1 MEGFK
6 KVLESPKFLK
16 LWASQI
22 LSQVTINVMNF
33 LFLTRLFTLTGSSIA
48 TSLLWV
54 AYALP
59 AIFIGP
65 IGAVSVD
72 LVNRRE
78 MLMITNFLQALTVFS
93 YVLFHNQTVFILYG
107 IVSAYSLLNQFYNP
121 AEAAYLPSTVSKED
135 LSHANSLFFM
145 TQQGSLVFGFAVAG
159 LIQSLIGFNGS
170 LILCSIFLFLAFV
183 STAFLPDVK
192 PTRSVETNF
201 ENVLRT
207 LFTSILEGYDF
218 IRSNKNILFPLLLML
233 GIQVGL
239 AITVVNIPAISARI
253 LGIPV
258 NLAGVSIVVPA
269 GIGAMLGSIFV
280 SKKLKKGVRKKVV
293 IEYGLAVVSFSL
305 FALALIIPF
314 APLVIKAVV
323 APILIAL
330 AGFGFVGINIPV
342 VTYLQE
348 VTPLWLRGRVF
359 GNLSFL
365 VTIITIL
372 PVLFSGVITEVF
384 GVRTMFLLISLTMM
398 LVLVYLKR
406 RGQYLIE
413 TTFSKNNG

>member
-59 AIFIGP
+59 AIFVGP

-72 LVNRRE
+72 LVNRRK
-78 MLMITNFLQALTVFS
+78 MLMVTNFLQALTVFS
-93 YVLFHNQTVFILYG
+93 YILFHSQTVFILYG
-107 IVSAYSLLNQFYNP
+107 IVLAYSLLNQFYNP

-159 LIQSLIGFNGS
+159 LLQGLIGFNGS

-183 STAFLPDVK
+183 STAFLPDAR
-192 PTRSVETNF
+192 PIREVETNF
-201 ENVLRT
+201 ENMLRT
-207 LFTSILEGYDF
+207 LFTSILEGYEF
-218 IRSNKNILFPLLLML
+218 IKGNKNILFPLLLML

-239 AITVVNIPAISARI
+239 AITVVNIPAISVGI

-269 GIGAMLGSIFV
+269 GIGALLGSIFV
-280 SKKLKKGVRKKVV
+280 SRRLKRGMRKKVV
-293 IEYGLAVVSFSL
+293 IEYGLAVSSFSIFIL
-305 FALALIIPF
+305 VLIIPF
-314 APLVIKAVV
+314 APLAIKAVA
-323 APILIAL
+323 APVLIAL
-330 AGFGFVGINIPV
+330 VGFGFVGINIPTI
-342 VTYLQE
+342 TYLQE
-348 VTPLWLRGRVF
+348 KTPLWLRGRVF

-365 VTIITIL
+365 VTIVTIL
-372 PVLFSGVITEVF
+372 PVLFSGVITEIF
-384 GVRTMFLLISLTMM
+384 GVRAMFLLISLVTMAA
-398 LVLVYLKR
+398 LVYLGK
-406 RGQYLIE
+406 RGQNLIE
-413 TTFSKNNG
+413 TTFSKNNE